1 MRFQREEWSCG
12 AAASVNALKH
22 FGIHVQERNVIPVAG
37 TVATSKCSHCKKVDR
52 LLEARTCAKSSHW
65 RCSCGQCLEVKREWR
80 KECSAGTTEGGILI
94 ALRHFC
100 VGTGVSATEYES
112 ESKNDAWQWLH
123 GSLMHG
129 RVVILCVDSWG
140 HWVLAF
146 GSAGD
151 RVSVFDSYPSKKN
164 LKENGV
170 ITMTKEELM
179 RRWWNGRKWV
189 GKGKRLFAISVGKN
203 SK

>member
-1 MRFQREEWSCG
+1 MRFQRYEWSCG

-37 TVATSKCSHCKKVDR
+37 TTAPSKCKHCNDVDY
-52 LLEARTCAKSSHW
+52 LIDNRTCRKTSFW
-65 RCSCGQCLEVKREWR
+65 KCSCEQCLVIKREWR
-80 KECSAGTTEGGILI
+80 KDCSAGTTENGILSTMK
-94 ALRHFC
+94 HF
-100 VGTGVSATEYES
+100 GTGKGVSATEYES

-123 GSLMHG
+123 GSLLHG

-164 LKENGV
+164 LKEHGV
-170 ITMTKEELM
+170 ITMTKPELM

-189 GKGKRLFAISVGKN
+189 GKGKRLYAISAGK
-203 SK
+203 